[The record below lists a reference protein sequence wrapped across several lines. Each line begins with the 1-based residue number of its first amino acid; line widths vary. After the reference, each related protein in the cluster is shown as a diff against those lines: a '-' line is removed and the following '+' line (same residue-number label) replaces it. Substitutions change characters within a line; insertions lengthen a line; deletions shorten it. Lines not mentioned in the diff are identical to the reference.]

1 MIKNESIENLLATVD
16 IVDVVEKYVP
26 LKRSGANFVG
36 VCPFHDDSHP
46 SMSVSSKLGIFHCFS
61 CKAGGNAIKFIQD
74 YEKISFPEAVE
85 KLAGMYNFALQYTGA
100 KVQERSEE
108 KKVLGILNAYY
119 QSCLYQNSAAV
130 KYLHGRGLSEQSI
143 RKFGLGYAGASAQT
157 IRVLQNEEIPPQD
170 ALNAGAVKQNERGLY
185 ASFIE
190 RITFPIYNHASK
202 LVGFGGRTISDNPAK
217 YVNSPQC
224 ALFDKS
230 KIFYAF
236 DLAKKSAIAKKT
248 LIITEGYMD
257 VIMLHQAGI
266 DNAVAVLGTALTPAH
281 LPLIK
286 RAELNVVLSF
296 DGDAAGINAAIKS
309 ARLLCLNKID
319 SSVAIIG
326 GGADPADMI
335 VAGKVR
341 ELEQIYASGM
351 ESGEF
356 LIRQIAKKYD
366 LARPVQKEAALN
378 EIKEF
383 TAALGP
389 VLAESYQSLVAQIL
403 NVSPGSFNLAAGGKN
418 FGAGFEGRNF
428 NEGGSFGSRDFG
440 SYEGRGADGRGG
452 ASGSLNGGNFV
463 REQNT
468 ARYESSAPPAASARL
483 GRTLLRRKEIAE
495 LQIIKSMLLDSE
507 MAQLGL
513 GCLERRDFRMHGDI
527 FEAFLAFA
535 RSGGNFKNF
544 IAGEGLN
551 NDVSKNASEN
561 SIADTRGGA
570 RDNTDGG
577 VDQNSV
583 QSENVNLADGVNSN
597 VQNFGEQSG
606 RNSTGAVNLKGSA
619 QQGAN
624 GSEKQEGANNGER
637 WSSSSGANQGEKKAA
652 AQNVQSDQNVQ
663 NVQNAESEALEN
675 LRALAMDDEILPIG
689 GAALF
694 NDACK
699 ILRRNALQE
708 LMQKLKNS
716 DAPDKIERIL
726 EYQKKINQL
735 K

>member
-100 KVQERSEE
+100 KVQELSEE
-108 KKVLGILNAYY
+108 KKVLEILNAYY
-119 QSCLYQNSAAV
+119 QSCLYQNPTAV
-130 KYLHGRGLSEQSI
+130 KYLHDRGLSDQSI

-202 LVGFGGRTISDNPAK
+202 LVGFGGRTISGNPAK

-286 RAELNVVLSF
+286 RVELNVVLSF

-335 VAGKVR
+335 AAGKVR

-356 LIRQIAKKYD
+356 LIRRIAKKYD

-403 NVSPGSFNLAAGGKN
+403 NVSPGSFNLSSGGKN
-418 FGAGFEGRNF
+418 FGADFEGRNF

-440 SYEGRGADGRGG
+440 AYEGRGADGTGG
-452 ASGSLNGGNFV
+452 ASGSLNGGNFI
-463 REQNT
+463 RAQNT
-468 ARYESSAPPAASARL
+468 ARYESSAPPAASARG

-495 LQIIKSMLLDSE
+495 LQIIKSMLLDGE
-507 MAQLGL
+507 MAELGL

-544 IAGEGLN
+544 IAGEGGN
-551 NDVSKNASEN
+551 VNGSAFEN
-561 SIADTRGGA
+561 FTAGGA
-570 RDNTDGG
+570 GEIIQG
-577 VDQNSV
+577 ES
-583 QSENVNLADGVNSN
+583 VNLKSGESSSE
-597 VQNFGEQSG
+597 QNFIGQASA
-606 RNSTGAVNLKGSA
+606 GAVNLKGSSA
-619 QQGAN
+619 QQGASS
-624 GSEKQEGANNGER
+624 GEKQEGANNGEKR
-637 WSSSSGANQGEKKAA
+637 SSNNGAKQGEKKAA
-652 AQNVQSDQNVQ
+652 AQNVQSAQSVQ
-663 NVQNAESEALEN
+663 NTQNAESKACEN
-675 LRALAMDDEILPIG
+675 LRALALDDEILPIG

-699 ILRRNALQE
+699 ILRRNALQD

-716 DAPDKIERIL
+716 DALDKIERIL

>member
-119 QSCLYQNSAAV
+119 QSCLYQNPAAV
-130 KYLHGRGLSEQSI
+130 KYLHERGLSDATI

-202 LVGFGGRTISDNPAK
+202 LVGFGGRTISGNPAK

-296 DGDAAGINAAIKS
+296 DGDAAGINAAMKS

-335 VAGKVR
+335 AAGKVR

-356 LIRQIAKKYD
+356 LIRRIAKKYD

-403 NVSPGSFNLAAGGKN
+403 NVSPGSFNLVSGGKN

-428 NEGGSFGSRDFG
+428 NESGNFSSRDL
-440 SYEGRGADGRGG
+440 GAN
-452 ASGSLNGGNFV
+452 GSLNGGNFN
-463 REQNT
+463 RSQNT
-468 ARYESSAPPAASARL
+468 ARYESSAPPVASARL

-495 LQIIKSMLLDSE
+495 LQIIKSMLLDGE
-507 MAQLGL
+507 MAELGL

-544 IAGEGLN
+544 ISGEGGNANGSAFENFTARGAGENFNQGE
-551 NDVSKNASEN
+551 S
-561 SIADTRGGA
+561 
-570 RDNTDGG
+570 
-577 VDQNSV
+577 
-583 QSENVNLADGVNSN
+583 VNLKSDESSSE
-597 VQNFGEQSG
+597 QNFIGQAS
-606 RNSTGAVNLKGSA
+606 ADALNLKGSV
-619 QQGAN
+619 QQGASS
-624 GSEKQEGANNGER
+624 GEKRSGNQDVNNG
-637 WSSSSGANQGEKKAA
+637 AKQGEKKAA
-652 AQNVQSDQNVQ
+652 AQNVQNAQSVQ
-663 NVQNAESEALEN
+663 NTQNAESEALEN
-675 LRALAMDDEILPIG
+675 LRALALDDEILPIG

-699 ILRRNALQE
+699 ILRRNALQD
-708 LMQKLKNS
+708 LMQKLKSS

>member
-119 QSCLYQNSAAV
+119 QSCLYQNPAAV
-130 KYLHGRGLSEQSI
+130 KYLHERGLSDATI

-356 LIRQIAKKYD
+356 LIRRIAKKYD

-383 TAALGP
+383 TATLGP

-403 NVSPGSFNLAAGGKN
+403 NVSPASFNLADGGKN

-428 NEGGSFGSRDFG
+428 NESGSFGSRDLGAYDFG
-440 SYEGRGADGRGG
+440 SYEGHGADGRGG
-452 ASGSLNGGNFV
+452 ASGSLNVGNFV
-463 REQNT
+463 RAQNS
-468 ARYESSAPPAASARL
+468 ARYESSAPPAVSARG

-495 LQIIKSMLLDSE
+495 LQIIKSMLLDGE
-507 MAQLGL
+507 MAELGL

-544 IAGEGLN
+544 IAGEGG
-551 NDVSKNASEN
+551 NADSNAGEN
-561 SIADTRGGA
+561 FTAGGA
-570 RDNTDGG
+570 G
-577 VDQNSV
+577 
-583 QSENVNLADGVNSN
+583 ENFNRSKSVNLKSGESSSE
-597 VQNFGEQSG
+597 QNFNGQGSA
-606 RNSTGAVNLKGSA
+606 SAVNLKGSV

-624 GSEKQEGANNGER
+624 GGEKQDVNNI
-637 WSSSSGANQGEKKAA
+637 AKQGKKKAA
-652 AQNVQSDQNVQ
+652 AQNIQNAQSVQNTQNV
-663 NVQNAESEALEN
+663 ETEALEN
-675 LRALAMDDEILPIG
+675 LRALALDDEILPIG

-699 ILRRNALQE
+699 ILRRNALQD

>member
-119 QSCLYQNSAAV
+119 QSCLYQNPAAV
-130 KYLHGRGLSEQSI
+130 KYLHDRGLSDQSI

-224 ALFDKS
+224 AVFDKS

-356 LIRQIAKKYD
+356 LIRRIAKKYD

-383 TAALGP
+383 TVALGP

-403 NVSPGSFNLAAGGKN
+403 NVSP
-418 FGAGFEGRNF
+418 
-428 NEGGSFGSRDFG
+428 
-440 SYEGRGADGRGG
+440 
-452 ASGSLNGGNFV
+452 
-463 REQNT
+463 
-468 ARYESSAPPAASARL
+468 
-483 GRTLLRRKEIAE
+483 
-495 LQIIKSMLLDSE
+495 
-507 MAQLGL
+507 
-513 GCLERRDFRMHGDI
+513 
-527 FEAFLAFA
+527 
-535 RSGGNFKNF
+535 
-544 IAGEGLN
+544 
-551 NDVSKNASEN
+551 
-561 SIADTRGGA
+561 
-570 RDNTDGG
+570 
-577 VDQNSV
+577 
-583 QSENVNLADGVNSN
+583 
-597 VQNFGEQSG
+597 
-606 RNSTGAVNLKGSA
+606 
-619 QQGAN
+619 
-624 GSEKQEGANNGER
+624 
-637 WSSSSGANQGEKKAA
+637 
-652 AQNVQSDQNVQ
+652 
-663 NVQNAESEALEN
+663 
-675 LRALAMDDEILPIG
+675 
-689 GAALF
+689 
-694 NDACK
+694 
-699 ILRRNALQE
+699 
-708 LMQKLKNS
+708 
-716 DAPDKIERIL
+716 
-726 EYQKKINQL
+726 
-735 K
+735 

>member
-16 IVDVVEKYVP
+16 IVDVVEKYIP

-108 KKVLGILNAYY
+108 KKVLEILNAYY
-119 QSCLYQNSAAV
+119 QSCLYQNPAAV
-130 KYLHGRGLSEQSI
+130 KYLHDRGLSDQSI

-202 LVGFGGRTISDNPAK
+202 LVGFGGRTISGNPAK

-296 DGDAAGINAAIKS
+296 DGDAAGINAAMKS

-356 LIRQIAKKYD
+356 LIRRIAKKYD

-403 NVSPGSFNLAAGGKN
+403 NISPGSFNLSSGGKN

-452 ASGSLNGGNFV
+452 ASGSLNGGNFI
-463 REQNT
+463 RTQNT
-468 ARYESSAPPAASARL
+468 ARYESSAPPTASARG

-495 LQIIKSMLLDSE
+495 LQIIKSMLLDGE

-513 GCLERRDFRMHGDI
+513 GCLQRRDFRMHGDI

-544 IAGEGLN
+544 IAGG
-551 NDVSKNASEN
+551 NADSNTSENFTAGGAGENFIRSESVNLKSSEN
-561 SIADTRGGA
+561 S
-570 RDNTDGG
+570 N
-577 VDQNSV
+577 
-583 QSENVNLADGVNSN
+583 E
-597 VQNFGEQSG
+597 QNFDGQASA
-606 RNSTGAVNLKGSA
+606 GAVNLKSSA

-624 GSEKQEGANNGER
+624 GGEKQDVNNGTKQEGKRE
-637 WSSSSGANQGEKKAA
+637 
-652 AQNVQSDQNVQ
+652 
-663 NVQNAESEALEN
+663 
-675 LRALAMDDEILPIG
+675 
-689 GAALF
+689 
-694 NDACK
+694 
-699 ILRRNALQE
+699 
-708 LMQKLKNS
+708 
-716 DAPDKIERIL
+716 
-726 EYQKKINQL
+726 
-735 K
+735 

>member
-119 QSCLYQNSAAV
+119 QSCLYQNPAAV
-130 KYLHGRGLSEQSI
+130 KYLHDRGLSDATI

-296 DGDAAGINAAIKS
+296 DGDAAGINAAMKS

-356 LIRQIAKKYD
+356 LIRRIAKKYD

-403 NVSPGSFNLAAGGKN
+403 NVSPGSFNLADGGKN

-428 NEGGSFGSRDFG
+428 NESGSFGSRDFG
-440 SYEGRGADGRGG
+440 SYGGRGADGRG
-452 ASGSLNGGNFV
+452 LNGGNFNLS
-463 REQNT
+463 QNT
-468 ARYESSAPPAASARL
+468 ARYESSASPTTSARL
-483 GRTLLRRKEIAE
+483 GRSLPRRKEIAE
-495 LQIIKSMLLDSE
+495 LQIIKSMLLDGE
-507 MAQLGL
+507 MAELGL

-544 IAGEGLN
+544 IMGEGGN
-551 NDVSKNASEN
+551 VDSASEN
-561 SIADTRGGA
+561 FTAGGA
-570 RDNTDGG
+570 G
-577 VDQNSV
+577 
-583 QSENVNLADGVNSN
+583 ENFNRSKSVNLKSGESSSE
-597 VQNFGEQSG
+597 QNFSG
-606 RNSTGAVNLKGSA
+606 QGSADAVNLKGSA
-619 QQGAN
+619 QQCAN
-624 GSEKQEGANNGER
+624 DGKKQEGANNGEKR
-637 WSSSSGANQGEKKAA
+637 SSSIGTNQGKKKAA
-652 AQNVQSDQNVQ
+652 AQNVLSAQSVQ
-663 NVQNAESEALEN
+663 NDQNAESEAREN
-675 LRALAMDDEILPIG
+675 LRALALDDEILPIG

-699 ILRRNALQE
+699 ILRRNALQD

>member
-119 QSCLYQNSAAV
+119 QSCLYQNPAAV
-130 KYLHGRGLSEQSI
+130 KYLHDRGLSDQSI

-356 LIRQIAKKYD
+356 LIRRIAKKYD

-403 NVSPGSFNLAAGGKN
+403 NVSPGSFNLADGGKN

-428 NEGGSFGSRDFG
+428 NEGGSFDSRDFG
-440 SYEGRGADGRGG
+440 SYGGRGADGRG
-452 ASGSLNGGNFV
+452 LNGGNFNLS
-463 REQNT
+463 QST
-468 ARYESSAPPAASARL
+468 ARYESSASPTASARL
-483 GRTLLRRKEIAE
+483 GRSLPRRKEIAE
-495 LQIIKSMLLDSE
+495 LQIIKSMLLDGE
-507 MAQLGL
+507 MAELGL

-544 IAGEGLN
+544 IAGGDGN
-551 NDVSKNASEN
+551 VDSASEN
-561 SIADTRGGA
+561 FTAGGA
-570 RDNTDGG
+570 G
-577 VDQNSV
+577 
-583 QSENVNLADGVNSN
+583 ENFNR
-597 VQNFGEQSG
+597 GES
-606 RNSTGAVNLKGSA
+606 VNLKSSVNSSEQNFDGQASAGAINLKSSSA
-619 QQGAN
+619 QHGAN
-624 GSEKQEGANNGER
+624 GGEKQEVNNVAKQGER
-637 WSSSSGANQGEKKAA
+637 EAA
-652 AQNVQSDQNVQ
+652 AQNVQSAQSIQNI
-663 NVQNAESEALEN
+663 QNAENEASEN
-675 LRALAMDDEILPIG
+675 LRALALDDEILPIG

-699 ILRRNALQE
+699 ILRRNALQD

>member
-119 QSCLYQNSAAV
+119 QSCLYQNPAAV
-130 KYLHGRGLSEQSI
+130 KYLHDRGLSDQSI

-296 DGDAAGINAAIKS
+296 DGDAAGINAAMKS

-356 LIRQIAKKYD
+356 LIRRIAKKYD

-383 TAALGP
+383 TTALGP

-403 NVSPGSFNLAAGGKN
+403 NVSPGSFNLSSGSKN

-440 SYEGRGADGRGG
+440 SYEGHGADGRGG

-463 REQNT
+463 RAQNT
-468 ARYESSAPPAASARL
+468 ARYESSAPPAASSRL

-495 LQIIKSMLLDSE
+495 LQIIKSMLLDGE

-527 FEAFLAFA
+527 FEAFLAFS

-544 IAGEGLN
+544 IEGEGGN
-551 NDVSKNASEN
+551 ADSNASEN
-561 SIADTRGGA
+561 FTAGGA
-570 RDNTDGG
+570 GEIIQG
-577 VDQNSV
+577 ES
-583 QSENVNLADGVNSN
+583 VNLKIGESSSE
-597 VQNFGEQSG
+597 QNFIGQASA
-606 RNSTGAVNLKGSA
+606 GAVNLKGSSA

-624 GSEKQEGANNGER
+624 GGEKQEGANNGEKR
-637 WSSSSGANQGEKKAA
+637 SSNNGANQGEKKAA
-652 AQNVQSDQNVQ
+652 AQNVQNAQNTQSVE
-663 NVQNAESEALEN
+663 NEALEN
-675 LRALAMDDEILPIG
+675 LRTLALDDEILPIG

-699 ILRRNALQE
+699 ILRRNALQD

>member
-119 QSCLYQNSAAV
+119 QSCLYQNPAAV
-130 KYLHGRGLSEQSI
+130 KYLHERGLSDQSI

-335 VAGKVR
+335 AAGKVR

-366 LARPVQKEAALN
+366 LARPVQKETALN

-383 TAALGP
+383 TVALGP

-403 NVSPGSFNLAAGGKN
+403 NVSPGSFNLASGGKN

-428 NEGGSFGSRDFG
+428 NESGNFGSRDFG
-440 SYEGRGADGRGG
+440 SYRGCGADGRGS
-452 ASGSLNGGNFV
+452 ASGGLNGRNFN
-463 REQNT
+463 RSQNT
-468 ARYESSAPPAASARL
+468 ARYESSAPPIASARG
-483 GRTLLRRKEIAE
+483 GRALLRRKEIAE
-495 LQIIKSMLLDSE
+495 LQIIKSMLLDGE

-527 FEAFLAFA
+527 FEAFLAFS

-544 IAGEGLN
+544 IAGGAGEIIQGESVNLK
-551 NDVSKNASEN
+551 SSEN
-561 SIADTRGGA
+561 SSG
-570 RDNTDGG
+570 
-577 VDQNSV
+577 
-583 QSENVNLADGVNSN
+583 
-597 VQNFGEQSG
+597 QNFIGQASA
-606 RNSTGAVNLKGSA
+606 GAVNLKGSSA

-624 GSEKQEGANNGER
+624 GGEKQDVNNVAKQGER
-637 WSSSSGANQGEKKAA
+637 EAA
-652 AQNVQSDQNVQ
+652 AQNIQSAQSFQND
-663 NVQNAESEALEN
+663 QNAETEAREN
-675 LRALAMDDEILPIG
+675 LRALALDDEILPIG

-699 ILRRNALQE
+699 ILRRNALQD

>member
-16 IVDVVEKYVP
+16 IVDVVEKYIP

-119 QSCLYQNSAAV
+119 QSCLYQNPAAV
-130 KYLHGRGLSEQSI
+130 KYLHERGLSDQSI

-170 ALNAGAVKQNERGLY
+170 ALNAGVVKQNERGLY

-356 LIRQIAKKYD
+356 LIRRIAKKYD

-403 NVSPGSFNLAAGGKN
+403 NVSPASFNLADGGKN

-440 SYEGRGADGRGG
+440 SYEGHSADGRGG
-452 ASGSLNGGNFV
+452 ASGGLNGGNFD
-463 REQNT
+463 RAQNT
-468 ARYESSAPPAASARL
+468 ARYESSASPAASARG

-495 LQIIKSMLLDSE
+495 LQIIKSMLLDGE

-544 IAGEGLN
+544 IAGGN
-551 NDVSKNASEN
+551 ADSNASEN
-561 SIADTRGGA
+561 FTTGGA
-570 RDNTDGG
+570 
-577 VDQNSV
+577 
-583 QSENVNLADGVNSN
+583 SENFIRSESVNLKIGENSSE
-597 VQNFGEQSG
+597 QNFDGQASA
-606 RNSTGAVNLKGSA
+606 GAVNLKGSSA
-619 QQGAN
+619 QRGAN
-624 GSEKQEGANNGER
+624 GGEKQEVNNG
-637 WSSSSGANQGEKKAA
+637 AKQGEREAA
-652 AQNVQSDQNVQ
+652 AQNIQSAQSIQNA
-663 NVQNAESEALEN
+663 QNAETEAREN
-675 LRALAMDDEILPIG
+675 LRALALDDEILPIG

-699 ILRRNALQE
+699 ILRRNALQD

>member
-16 IVDVVEKYVP
+16 IVDVVEKYIP

-119 QSCLYQNSAAV
+119 QSCLYQNPAAV
-130 KYLHGRGLSEQSI
+130 KYLHDRGLSEQSI

-296 DGDAAGINAAIKS
+296 DGDAAGINAAMKS

-356 LIRQIAKKYD
+356 LIRRIAKKYD

-403 NVSPGSFNLAAGGKN
+403 NVSPGSFNLADGGKN
-418 FGAGFEGRNF
+418 LGAGFEGRNF

-440 SYEGRGADGRGG
+440 SYGGHGADGRG
-452 ASGSLNGGNFV
+452 LNGGNFV
-463 REQNT
+463 RAQNT
-468 ARYESSAPPAASARL
+468 AHYESSAPPATSARL

-495 LQIIKSMLLDSE
+495 LQIIKSMLLDGE

-535 RSGGNFKNF
+535 RSSGNFKNF
-544 IAGEGLN
+544 IARSN
-551 NDVSKNASEN
+551 ADSNASEN
-561 SIADTRGGA
+561 FTAGGA
-570 RDNTDGG
+570 G
-577 VDQNSV
+577 
-583 QSENVNLADGVNSN
+583 ENFNRGKGVNLKGGESSSG
-597 VQNFGEQSG
+597 QNFIGQG
-606 RNSTGAVNLKGSA
+606 STGAVNLKGSA

-624 GSEKQEGANNGER
+624 GGEKQEGANNGEKR
-637 WSSSSGANQGEKKAA
+637 SSNNGAKQSEKKAV
-652 AQNVQSDQNVQ
+652 AQNVQSTQNAQ
-663 NVQNAESEALEN
+663 NVQNAETEAREN
-675 LRALAMDDEILPIG
+675 LRALALDDEILPIG

-699 ILRRNALQE
+699 ILRRNALQD

>member
-119 QSCLYQNSAAV
+119 QSCLYQNPAAV
-130 KYLHGRGLSEQSI
+130 KYLHDRGLSDATI

-190 RITFPIYNHASK
+190 RITFPIYNYASK

-356 LIRQIAKKYD
+356 LIRRIAKKYD

-428 NEGGSFGSRDFG
+428 NESENFGSRDFG
-440 SYEGRGADGRGG
+440 SYGGHGADGRGG
-452 ASGSLNGGNFV
+452 ASASLNDGNFV
-463 REQNT
+463 RAQNT
-468 ARYESSAPPAASARL
+468 ARYESSAPPTASARL
-483 GRTLLRRKEIAE
+483 GRSLLRRKEIAE
-495 LQIIKSMLLDSE
+495 LQIIKSMLLDGE
-507 MAQLGL
+507 MAELGL

-544 IAGEGLN
+544 IAGGAGENFIQGESVNL
-551 NDVSKNASEN
+551 KIGEN
-561 SIADTRGGA
+561 S
-570 RDNTDGG
+570 
-577 VDQNSV
+577 
-583 QSENVNLADGVNSN
+583 SE
-597 VQNFGEQSG
+597 QNFNRQGSAG
-606 RNSTGAVNLKGSA
+606 VINLKGSA
-619 QQGAN
+619 QHGAN
-624 GSEKQEGANNGER
+624 GGEKQEVNNVAKQGER
-637 WSSSSGANQGEKKAA
+637 EAA
-652 AQNVQSDQNVQ
+652 AQNVQSAQNSQ
-663 NVQNAESEALEN
+663 NTQSVENEALEN
-675 LRALAMDDEILPIG
+675 LRALALDDEILPIG

-699 ILRRNALQE
+699 ILRRNALQD

>member
-26 LKRSGANFVG
+26 LKRSGVNFVG

-119 QSCLYQNSAAV
+119 QSCLYQNPAAV
-130 KYLHGRGLSEQSI
+130 KYLHDRGLSDQSI

-202 LVGFGGRTISDNPAK
+202 LVGFGGRTISGNPAK

-356 LIRQIAKKYD
+356 LIRRIAKKYD

-389 VLAESYQSLVAQIL
+389 VLSESYQSLVAQIL
-403 NVSPGSFNLAAGGKN
+403 NVSPGSFNLADGGKN
-418 FGAGFEGRNF
+418 FDAGFEGRNF
-428 NEGGSFGSRDFG
+428 NDGGNFGSRDFG
-440 SYEGRGADGRGG
+440 SYRGYGADGRGG
-452 ASGSLNGGNFV
+452 ASGGLNGGNFN
-463 REQNT
+463 RSQNT
-468 ARYESSAPPAASARL
+468 AHYESSAPPAVSTKL

-495 LQIIKSMLLDSE
+495 LQIIKSMLLDGE
-507 MAQLGL
+507 MAELGL

-544 IAGEGLN
+544 IAGGN
-551 NDVSKNASEN
+551 ADSNASEN
-561 SIADTRGGA
+561 FTAGGA
-570 RDNTDGG
+570 
-577 VDQNSV
+577 
-583 QSENVNLADGVNSN
+583 SENFIRSESVNLKSSENSSE
-597 VQNFGEQSG
+597 QNFIGQASA
-606 RNSTGAVNLKGSA
+606 GAVNLKGSRYVITGDVTEFGRKTTGDH
-619 QQGAN
+619 QLFGIL
-624 GSEKQEGANNGER
+624 GKGKKQTAYSKVNLNVVDTKTAEVVY
-637 WSSSSGANQGEKKAA
+637 SVSGAGEYTLSNREIIGFGGTAGYDSTLNGKVLSLAIVEA
-652 AQNVQSDQNVQ
+652 VNNLVNGI
-663 NVQNAESEALEN
+663 ES
-675 LRALAMDDEILPIG
+675 
-689 GAALF
+689 GAWQV
-694 NDACK
+694 K
-699 ILRRNALQE
+699 
-708 LMQKLKNS
+708 
-716 DAPDKIERIL
+716 
-726 EYQKKINQL
+726 
-735 K
+735 

>member
-119 QSCLYQNSAAV
+119 QSCLYQNPAAV
-130 KYLHGRGLSEQSI
+130 KYLHDRGLSDATI

-170 ALNAGAVKQNERGLY
+170 ALNAGAMKQNERGLY

-296 DGDAAGINAAIKS
+296 DGDAAGINAAMKS

-356 LIRQIAKKYD
+356 LIRRIAKKYD

-403 NVSPGSFNLAAGGKN
+403 NVSPGSFNLADGGKN

-428 NEGGSFGSRDFG
+428 NESGSFGSRDFG
-440 SYEGRGADGRGG
+440 SYGGRGADGRG
-452 ASGSLNGGNFV
+452 LNGGNFNLS
-463 REQNT
+463 QNT
-468 ARYESSAPPAASARL
+468 ARYESSASPTASARL
-483 GRTLLRRKEIAE
+483 GRSLPRRKEIAE
-495 LQIIKSMLLDSE
+495 LQIIKSMLLDGE
-507 MAQLGL
+507 MAELGL

-544 IAGEGLN
+544 IARG
-551 NDVSKNASEN
+551 NADSNVSEN
-561 SIADTRGGA
+561 FTAGGA
-570 RDNTDGG
+570 GENFIR
-577 VDQNSV
+577 
-583 QSENVNLADGVNSN
+583 SESANLKIGESSSE
-597 VQNFGEQSG
+597 QNFSG
-606 RNSTGAVNLKGSA
+606 QGSTGAVNLKGSSA
-619 QQGAN
+619 QQGVN
-624 GSEKQEGANNGER
+624 GGEKQEDTNNGER
-637 WSSSSGANQGEKKAA
+637 RSLSIGANQSEKKAA
-652 AQNVQSDQNVQ
+652 AQNVQSAQNSQ
-663 NVQNAESEALEN
+663 NTQSVENEALEN
-675 LRALAMDDEILPIG
+675 LRALALDDEILPIG

-699 ILRRNALQE
+699 ILRRNALQD

>member
-119 QSCLYQNSAAV
+119 QSCLYQNPAAV
-130 KYLHGRGLSEQSI
+130 KYLYERGLSDATI

-296 DGDAAGINAAIKS
+296 DGDAAGINAAMKS

-335 VAGKVR
+335 AAGKVR

-356 LIRQIAKKYD
+356 LIRRIAKKYD

-403 NVSPGSFNLAAGGKN
+403 NVSPASFNLSSGGKN

-428 NEGGSFGSRDFG
+428 NEGGSFGSYDFG
-440 SYEGRGADGRGG
+440 SYEGRGADGKGG
-452 ASGSLNGGNFV
+452 ASGSLNGGNFI
-463 REQNT
+463 RAQNM
-468 ARYESSAPPAASARL
+468 ALYESSAPPAASARL

-495 LQIIKSMLLDSE
+495 LQIIKSMLLDGE

-527 FEAFLAFA
+527 FEAFLAFS

-544 IAGEGLN
+544 IAGESGN
-551 NDVSKNASEN
+551 ADSNASEN
-561 SIADTRGGA
+561 FTAGGA
-570 RDNTDGG
+570 GEIIQG
-577 VDQNSV
+577 ES
-583 QSENVNLADGVNSN
+583 VNLKIGENSSE
-597 VQNFGEQSG
+597 QNFIEQGSA
-606 RNSTGAVNLKGSA
+606 GAVNLKGSSA

-624 GSEKQEGANNGER
+624 GGEKQEGANNGEKR
-637 WSSSSGANQGEKKAA
+637 SSNSGAKQGEREAA
-652 AQNVQSDQNVQ
+652 AQNAQSAQ
-663 NVQNAESEALEN
+663 SEAYEN
-675 LRALAMDDEILPIG
+675 LRALALDDEILPIG

-699 ILRRNALQE
+699 ILRRNALQD

>member
-61 CKAGGNAIKFIQD
+61 CKAGGNAIKFIQE

-108 KKVLGILNAYY
+108 KKVLEILNAYY
-119 QSCLYQNSAAV
+119 QSCLYQNPAAV
-130 KYLHGRGLSEQSI
+130 KYLHDRSLSDQSI

-356 LIRQIAKKYD
+356 LIRRIAKKYD

-403 NVSPGSFNLAAGGKN
+403 NVSPGSFNLADGGKN
-418 FGAGFEGRNF
+418 FGVGFEGRNF
-428 NEGGSFGSRDFG
+428 NESGSFS
-440 SYEGRGADGRGG
+440 
-452 ASGSLNGGNFV
+452 GGNFD
-463 REQNT
+463 RAQNT

-495 LQIIKSMLLDSE
+495 LQIIKSMLLDGE

-544 IAGEGLN
+544 IAGEDGN
-551 NDVSKNASEN
+551 VDSASEN
-561 SIADTRGGA
+561 FIAGGA
-570 RDNTDGG
+570 GENFIRRESANLKSGE
-577 VDQNSV
+577 NS
-583 QSENVNLADGVNSN
+583 SE
-597 VQNFGEQSG
+597 QNFDGQASA
-606 RNSTGAVNLKGSA
+606 GAVNLKGSSA

-624 GSEKQEGANNGER
+624 GGEKQEVNNVAKQGER
-637 WSSSSGANQGEKKAA
+637 EAA
-652 AQNVQSDQNVQ
+652 AQNIQSAQSFQNA
-663 NVQNAESEALEN
+663 QNAETEAREN
-675 LRALAMDDEILPIG
+675 LRALALDDEILPIG

-699 ILRRNALQE
+699 ILRRNALQD

>member
-119 QSCLYQNSAAV
+119 QSCLYQNPAAV
-130 KYLHGRGLSEQSI
+130 KYLHERGLSDQSI

-202 LVGFGGRTISDNPAK
+202 LVGFGGRTISGNPAK

-230 KIFYAF
+230 RIFYAF

-296 DGDAAGINAAIKS
+296 DGDAAGINAAMKS

-356 LIRQIAKKYD
+356 LIRRIAKKYD

-403 NVSPGSFNLAAGGKN
+403 NVSPSSFNLADGGKN

-428 NEGGSFGSRDFG
+428 NESGSFSSRDFG
-440 SYEGRGADGRGG
+440 SYRGRGADVGGG
-452 ASGSLNGGNFV
+452 ASESLNGGNFNLS
-463 REQNT
+463 QNT
-468 ARYESSAPPAASARL
+468 ARYENSAPPTASARG

-495 LQIIKSMLLDSE
+495 LQIIKSMLLDGD
-507 MAQLGL
+507 MAELGL

-544 IAGEGLN
+544 IAGEGGN
-551 NDVSKNASEN
+551 
-561 SIADTRGGA
+561 
-570 RDNTDGG
+570 
-577 VDQNSV
+577 
-583 QSENVNLADGVNSN
+583 
-597 VQNFGEQSG
+597 
-606 RNSTGAVNLKGSA
+606 
-619 QQGAN
+619 AN
-624 GSEKQEGANNGER
+624 GSAFENFTVGGAGENFIRSDSTNLKSGEKQEVNNVAKQGER
-637 WSSSSGANQGEKKAA
+637 EAA
-652 AQNVQSDQNVQ
+652 AQNVQSAQSVQ
-663 NVQNAESEALEN
+663 NTQNAESEAGEN
-675 LRALAMDDEILPIG
+675 LRALALDDEILPIG

>member
-119 QSCLYQNSAAV
+119 QSCLYQNPAAV
-130 KYLHGRGLSEQSI
+130 KYLHDRGLSEQSI

-202 LVGFGGRTISDNPAK
+202 LVGFGGRTISGNPAK

-335 VAGKVR
+335 AAGKVR

-356 LIRQIAKKYD
+356 LIRRIAKKYD

-403 NVSPGSFNLAAGGKN
+403 NVSPASFNLSSGGKN

-428 NEGGSFGSRDFG
+428 NEGGSFDSRDLG
-440 SYEGRGADGRGG
+440 SYEGRGADGRG
-452 ASGSLNGGNFV
+452 LNGGNFNLS
-463 REQNT
+463 QNT
-468 ARYESSAPPAASARL
+468 ARYESSAPPAASARG
-483 GRTLLRRKEIAE
+483 GRALLRRKEIAE
-495 LQIIKSMLLDSE
+495 LQIIKSMLLDGE
-507 MAQLGL
+507 MAELGL

-544 IAGEGLN
+544 IMSEGGN
-551 NDVSKNASEN
+551 ADSNASEN
-561 SIADTRGGA
+561 FTAGGA
-570 RDNTDGG
+570 GEIIQG
-577 VDQNSV
+577 ES
-583 QSENVNLADGVNSN
+583 VNLKSGVNSSG
-597 VQNFGEQSG
+597 QNFNRQGSAG
-606 RNSTGAVNLKGSA
+606 DINLKGSSA

-624 GSEKQEGANNGER
+624 GGEKQDVNNV
-637 WSSSSGANQGEKKAA
+637 AKQGEMEAA
-652 AQNVQSDQNVQ
+652 AQNVQSAQNSQ
-663 NVQNAESEALEN
+663 NIQNAESETREN
-675 LRALAMDDEILPIG
+675 LRALALDDEILPIG
-689 GAALF
+689 GVALF

-699 ILRRNALQE
+699 ILRRNALQD
-708 LMQKLKNS
+708 LMQKLKSS

>member
-85 KLAGMYNFALQYTGA
+85 KLAGMYNFALQYTGV

-119 QSCLYQNSAAV
+119 QSCLYQNPAAV
-130 KYLHGRGLSEQSI
+130 KYLHGRGLSDQSI

-296 DGDAAGINAAIKS
+296 DGDAAGINAAMKS

-356 LIRQIAKKYD
+356 LIRRIAKKYD

-403 NVSPGSFNLAAGGKN
+403 NVSPASFNLSSSDKN

-440 SYEGRGADGRGG
+440 SYEGRGTDGRGG
-452 ASGSLNGGNFV
+452 ASGGLNGGNFI
-463 REQNT
+463 RTQNT
-468 ARYESSAPPAASARL
+468 ARYESSASPAASARL
-483 GRTLLRRKEIAE
+483 RRSLLRRKEIAE
-495 LQIIKSMLLDSE
+495 LQIIKSMLLDGE
-507 MAQLGL
+507 MAELGL

-544 IAGEGLN
+544 IAGEGGN
-551 NDVSKNASEN
+551 ANGSAFKNFTA
-561 SIADTRGGA
+561 GGA
-570 RDNTDGG
+570 GENFIRSESANLKGG
-577 VDQNSV
+577 ES
-583 QSENVNLADGVNSN
+583 SSG
-597 VQNFGEQSG
+597 QNFIEQGSA
-606 RNSTGAVNLKGSA
+606 GAVNLKGSA
-619 QQGAN
+619 QQGASS
-624 GSEKQEGANNGER
+624 GEKQGKKEEDLNNGER
-637 WSSSSGANQGEKKAA
+637 RSSSSGANQGEKKAA
-652 AQNVQSDQNVQ
+652 AQNVQSAQSIQNF
-663 NVQNAESEALEN
+663 QNAESEALEN
-675 LRALAMDDEILPIG
+675 LRALALDDEILPIG

-699 ILRRNALQE
+699 ILRRNALQD

>member
-119 QSCLYQNSAAV
+119 QSCLYQNPTAV
-130 KYLHGRGLSEQSI
+130 KYLHERGLSDQSI

-356 LIRQIAKKYD
+356 LIRRIAKKYD

-403 NVSPGSFNLAAGGKN
+403 NVSPGSFNLADGGKN

-428 NEGGSFGSRDFG
+428 NDDGNFGSRDFG
-440 SYEGRGADGRGG
+440 SYGGHGADGGG
-452 ASGSLNGGNFV
+452 LNGGNFIRV
-463 REQNT
+463 QNT

-483 GRTLLRRKEIAE
+483 GRSLMRRKEIAE
-495 LQIIKSMLLDSE
+495 LQIIKSMLLDGE

-544 IAGEGLN
+544 IGGEGGNANGSAFENFTADGAGENFIRSESVNLKGG
-551 NDVSKNASEN
+551 EN
-561 SIADTRGGA
+561 S
-570 RDNTDGG
+570 
-577 VDQNSV
+577 
-583 QSENVNLADGVNSN
+583 SE
-597 VQNFGEQSG
+597 QNFIGQGSP
-606 RNSTGAVNLKGSA
+606 GAVNLKGSA
-619 QQGAN
+619 QHGAN
-624 GSEKQEGANNGER
+624 GGEKQEVNNVAKQGER
-637 WSSSSGANQGEKKAA
+637 EAA
-652 AQNVQSDQNVQ
+652 AQNILSAQSVQ
-663 NVQNAESEALEN
+663 NTQNAETEAREN
-675 LRALAMDDEILPIG
+675 LRALALDDEILPIG

-699 ILRRNALQE
+699 TLRRNALQN

>member
-119 QSCLYQNSAAV
+119 QSCLYQNPTAV
-130 KYLHGRGLSEQSI
+130 KYLHDRGLSEQSI

-356 LIRQIAKKYD
+356 LIRRIAKKYD

-403 NVSPGSFNLAAGGKN
+403 NVSPGSFNLASGGKN

-428 NEGGSFGSRDFG
+428 NEGGSFGSRDFGSRDFG

-452 ASGSLNGGNFV
+452 ASGSLNGGNFD
-463 REQNT
+463 RAQNT
-468 ARYESSAPPAASARL
+468 VRYENSASPAASARL

-495 LQIIKSMLLDSE
+495 LQIIKSMLLDGE
-507 MAQLGL
+507 MAELGL

-535 RSGGNFKNF
+535 RSGENFKNF
-544 IAGEGLN
+544 IAGGN
-551 NDVSKNASEN
+551 ADSNASEN
-561 SIADTRGGA
+561 FIAGGA
-570 RDNTDGG
+570 GENFIR
-577 VDQNSV
+577 
-583 QSENVNLADGVNSN
+583 SESVNLKSGENSSG
-597 VQNFGEQSG
+597 QNFIGQASA
-606 RNSTGAVNLKGSA
+606 GAVNLKGSSA
-619 QQGAN
+619 QQ
-624 GSEKQEGANNGER
+624 GANNGER
-637 WSSSSGANQGEKKAA
+637 WSSSIGANQGEKKAA
-652 AQNVQSDQNVQ
+652 AQNVQSAQSIQNF
-663 NVQNAESEALEN
+663 QNAESEALEN
-675 LRALAMDDEILPIG
+675 LRALALDDEILPIG

-699 ILRRNALQE
+699 ILRRNALQD

>member
-108 KKVLGILNAYY
+108 KKVLEILNAYY
-119 QSCLYQNSAAV
+119 QSCLYQNPAAV
-130 KYLHGRGLSEQSI
+130 KYLHDRGLSDQSI

-356 LIRQIAKKYD
+356 LIRRIAKKYD

-403 NVSPGSFNLAAGGKN
+403 NVSPGSFNLADGGKN

-428 NEGGSFGSRDFG
+428 NEGGSFDSRDFD
-440 SYEGRGADGRGG
+440 SYGGRGADGRGG
-452 ASGSLNGGNFV
+452 ASGGLNGGNFNLS
-463 REQNT
+463 QNT

-495 LQIIKSMLLDSE
+495 LQIIKSMLLDGE

-544 IAGEGLN
+544 IAGEDGN
-551 NDVSKNASEN
+551 VDSASEN
-561 SIADTRGGA
+561 FTAGGA
-570 RDNTDGG
+570 GEIIRGE
-577 VDQNSV
+577 S
-583 QSENVNLADGVNSN
+583 VNLKSGESSSE
-597 VQNFGEQSG
+597 QNFNGQS
-606 RNSTGAVNLKGSA
+606 SAGAVNLKGSSA

-624 GSEKQEGANNGER
+624 GGEKQEVNNVAKQGER
-637 WSSSSGANQGEKKAA
+637 EAA
-652 AQNVQSDQNVQ
+652 AQNVQSAQSVQ
-663 NVQNAESEALEN
+663 NTQNAETEAREN
-675 LRALAMDDEILPIG
+675 LRALALDDEILPIG
-689 GAALF
+689 GVALF

-699 ILRRNALQE
+699 ILRRNALQD

>member
-119 QSCLYQNSAAV
+119 QSCLYQNPTAV
-130 KYLHGRGLSEQSI
+130 KYLHDRGLSEQSI

-296 DGDAAGINAAIKS
+296 DGDAAGVNAAMKS

-356 LIRQIAKKYD
+356 LIRRIAKKYD

-403 NVSPGSFNLAAGGKN
+403 NVSPGSFNLADGSKN

-452 ASGSLNGGNFV
+452 ASGSLNGGNFI
-463 REQNT
+463 RTQNT
-468 ARYESSAPPAASARL
+468 ARYESSAPPTASARG

-495 LQIIKSMLLDSE
+495 LQIIKSMLLDGE

-513 GCLERRDFRMHGDI
+513 GCLQRRDFRMHGDI

-535 RSGGNFKNF
+535 CSGGNFKNF
-544 IAGEGLN
+544 IAGG
-551 NDVSKNASEN
+551 NADSNTSENFTAGGAGENFIRSESVNLKSSEN
-561 SIADTRGGA
+561 SSG
-570 RDNTDGG
+570 
-577 VDQNSV
+577 
-583 QSENVNLADGVNSN
+583 
-597 VQNFGEQSG
+597 QNFNGQASA
-606 RNSTGAVNLKGSA
+606 GAVNLKGPSA

-624 GSEKQEGANNGER
+624 GGEKQDVNNVAKQGER
-637 WSSSSGANQGEKKAA
+637 EAA
-652 AQNVQSDQNVQ
+652 AKNIQSAQSVQ
-663 NVQNAESEALEN
+663 NIQNAESEAREN
-675 LRALAMDDEILPIG
+675 LRALALDDEILPIG

-699 ILRRNALQE
+699 ILRRNALQD

>member
-119 QSCLYQNSAAV
+119 QSCLYQNPAAV
-130 KYLHGRGLSEQSI
+130 KYLHDRGLSDATI

-236 DLAKKSAIAKKT
+236 DLAKKSAITKKT

-335 VAGKVR
+335 AAGKVR
-341 ELEQIYASGM
+341 ELEQIYANGM

-356 LIRQIAKKYD
+356 LIRRIAKKYD

-403 NVSPGSFNLAAGGKN
+403 NVSPGSFNLADGGKN

-428 NEGGSFGSRDFG
+428 NEGGNFG
-440 SYEGRGADGRGG
+440 SYGGRGADGRSG
-452 ASGSLNGGNFV
+452 ASGSLNGGNFN
-463 REQNT
+463 RAQNT
-468 ARYESSAPPAASARL
+468 ARYESSASPAASARG
-483 GRTLLRRKEIAE
+483 GRSLPRRKEIAE
-495 LQIIKSMLLDSE
+495 LQIIKSMLLDGE
-507 MAQLGL
+507 MAELGL

-544 IAGEGLN
+544 IAGEGGN
-551 NDVSKNASEN
+551 VDSNTSEN
-561 SIADTRGGA
+561 FTAGDAGENFNRGE
-570 RDNTDGG
+570 
-577 VDQNSV
+577 S
-583 QSENVNLADGVNSN
+583 
-597 VQNFGEQSG
+597 
-606 RNSTGAVNLKGSA
+606 VNLKG
-619 QQGAN
+619 G
-624 GSEKQEGANNGER
+624 EKQEGANNGER
-637 WSSSSGANQGEKKAA
+637 WSSNSGAKQGEMEAA
-652 AQNVQSDQNVQ
+652 AQNTQNAQNV
-663 NVQNAESEALEN
+663 ETEAGEN
-675 LRALAMDDEILPIG
+675 LRALALDDEILPIG

-699 ILRRNALQE
+699 ILRRNALQD

>member
-100 KVQERSEE
+100 KVQEHSEE

-119 QSCLYQNSAAV
+119 QSCLYQNPAAV
-130 KYLHGRGLSEQSI
+130 KYLHERGLSDQSI
-143 RKFGLGYAGASAQT
+143 RKFGLGYAGASVQT

-296 DGDAAGINAAIKS
+296 DGDAAGINAAMKS

-335 VAGKVR
+335 AAGKVR

-356 LIRQIAKKYD
+356 LIRRIAKKYD

-403 NVSPGSFNLAAGGKN
+403 NVSPASFNLSSGGKN

-428 NEGGSFGSRDFG
+428 NESGSFDSHDFG
-440 SYEGRGADGRGG
+440 SYGGRGADG
-452 ASGSLNGGNFV
+452 GSLNVGNFV
-463 REQNT
+463 RAQNT

-483 GRTLLRRKEIAE
+483 GRSLLRRKEIAE
-495 LQIIKSMLLDSE
+495 LQIIKSMLLDGE
-507 MAQLGL
+507 MAELGL

-535 RSGGNFKNF
+535 RSGENFKNF
-544 IAGEGLN
+544 IAG
-551 NDVSKNASEN
+551 SNASEN
-561 SIADTRGGA
+561 FIQGES
-570 RDNTDGG
+570 
-577 VDQNSV
+577 
-583 QSENVNLADGVNSN
+583 VNLKSSESSSE
-597 VQNFGEQSG
+597 QNFSG
-606 RNSTGAVNLKGSA
+606 QGSEGAVNLKGSA
-619 QQGAN
+619 QQSAN
-624 GSEKQEGANNGER
+624 GGERRSSNNG
-637 WSSSSGANQGEKKAA
+637 AKQGEREAA
-652 AQNVQSDQNVQ
+652 AQNVQSTQNAQ
-663 NVQNAESEALEN
+663 NVQNAETEAREN
-675 LRALAMDDEILPIG
+675 LCALALDDEILPIG

-699 ILRRNALQE
+699 ILRRNALQD

>member
-108 KKVLGILNAYY
+108 KKVLEILNAYY
-119 QSCLYQNSAAV
+119 QSCLYQNPAAV
-130 KYLHGRGLSEQSI
+130 KYLHDRGLSDQSI

-319 SSVAIIG
+319 SSIAIIG

-356 LIRQIAKKYD
+356 LIRRIAKKYD

-383 TAALGP
+383 TVALGP

-403 NVSPGSFNLAAGGKN
+403 NVSPGSFNLSSGGKN

-428 NEGGSFGSRDFG
+428 NESGSFDSRDFG
-440 SYEGRGADGRGG
+440 SYGGRGADGRGG
-452 ASGSLNGGNFV
+452 ASEGLNGGNFN
-463 REQNT
+463 RLQNT

-495 LQIIKSMLLDSE
+495 LQIIKSMLLDGE
-507 MAQLGL
+507 MAELGL

-544 IAGEGLN
+544 IAGEGSN
-551 NDVSKNASEN
+551 ANSGASEN
-561 SIADTRGGA
+561 FTARGAG
-570 RDNTDGG
+570 
-577 VDQNSV
+577 
-583 QSENVNLADGVNSN
+583 ENFIRGESVNLKIGENSSE
-597 VQNFGEQSG
+597 QNFSG
-606 RNSTGAVNLKGSA
+606 QASAGAVNLKGSSA

-624 GSEKQEGANNGER
+624 GGEKQEINNG
-637 WSSSSGANQGEKKAA
+637 AKQGEKKAA
-652 AQNVQSDQNVQ
+652 AQNVLSAQSVQ
-663 NVQNAESEALEN
+663 NTQNAETGAREN
-675 LRALAMDDEILPIG
+675 LRALALDDEILPIG

-699 ILRRNALQE
+699 ILRRNALQD

>member
-16 IVDVVEKYVP
+16 IVDVVEKYIP

-119 QSCLYQNSAAV
+119 QSCLYQNPAAV
-130 KYLHGRGLSEQSI
+130 KYLHDRGLSDQSI

-356 LIRQIAKKYD
+356 LIRRIAKKYD

-403 NVSPGSFNLAAGGKN
+403 NVSPGSFNLSSGGKN
-418 FGAGFEGRNF
+418 FGADFEGRNF
-428 NEGGSFGSRDFG
+428 NESGSFGSRDFG
-440 SYEGRGADGRGG
+440 SYERHGADSRG
-452 ASGSLNGGNFV
+452 LNGGNFN
-463 REQNT
+463 RAQNA
-468 ARYESSAPPAASARL
+468 ARYESSAPPAASARG
-483 GRTLLRRKEIAE
+483 GRALLRRKEIAE
-495 LQIIKSMLLDSE
+495 LQIIKSMLLDGE

-513 GCLERRDFRMHGDI
+513 GCLQRRDFRMHGDI

-544 IAGEGLN
+544 IAGG
-551 NDVSKNASEN
+551 NADSNANEN
-561 SIADTRGGA
+561 FTAGGA
-570 RDNTDGG
+570 G
-577 VDQNSV
+577 
-583 QSENVNLADGVNSN
+583 ENFIQGESVNLKSSESSN
-597 VQNFGEQSG
+597 EQNFIGQGSA
-606 RNSTGAVNLKGSA
+606 GAVNLKGSSA

-624 GSEKQEGANNGER
+624 GGKKQEVNNG
-637 WSSSSGANQGEKKAA
+637 AKQGEREAT
-652 AQNVQSDQNVQ
+652 AQNVQSAQNSQ
-663 NVQNAESEALEN
+663 NTQNAETEAREN
-675 LRALAMDDEILPIG
+675 LRALALDDEILPIG

-699 ILRRNALQE
+699 ILRRNALQD

>member
-119 QSCLYQNSAAV
+119 QSCLYQNPTAV
-130 KYLHGRGLSEQSI
+130 KYLHDRGLSDQSI

-335 VAGKVR
+335 AAGKVR

-356 LIRQIAKKYD
+356 LIRRIAKKYD
-366 LARPVQKEAALN
+366 LARPMQKEAALN

-403 NVSPGSFNLAAGGKN
+403 NVSPASFNLSNGGKN
-418 FGAGFEGRNF
+418 FGAGFEGQNF
-428 NEGGSFGSRDFG
+428 NESESFGSRDFG
-440 SYEGRGADGRGG
+440 SYEGRDADGRGG
-452 ASGSLNGGNFV
+452 ASGSLNGGNFD
-463 REQNT
+463 RTQNT
-468 ARYESSAPPAASARL
+468 ARYESSASPAASARL

-495 LQIIKSMLLDSE
+495 LQIIKSMLLDGE
-507 MAQLGL
+507 MAELGL

-527 FEAFLAFA
+527 FEAFLAFS

-544 IAGEGLN
+544 IAGEGIN
-551 NDVSKNASEN
+551 ANSNVSENFTAGGAGENFIRSESVNLKSGEN
-561 SIADTRGGA
+561 SI
-570 RDNTDGG
+570 
-577 VDQNSV
+577 
-583 QSENVNLADGVNSN
+583 E
-597 VQNFGEQSG
+597 QNFIGQGSA
-606 RNSTGAVNLKGSA
+606 GAVNLKGSSA

-624 GSEKQEGANNGER
+624 GGEKQDVNNVAKQGER
-637 WSSSSGANQGEKKAA
+637 EAA
-652 AQNVQSDQNVQ
+652 AQNA
-663 NVQNAESEALEN
+663 QNAETEACEN
-675 LRALAMDDEILPIG
+675 LRALALDDEILPIG
-689 GAALF
+689 GTALF

-699 ILRRNALQE
+699 ILRRNALQD

>member
-85 KLAGMYNFALQYTGA
+85 KLAGMYNFALQYSGA

-119 QSCLYQNSAAV
+119 QSCLYQNPAAV
-130 KYLHGRGLSEQSI
+130 KYLHDRGLSDATI

-296 DGDAAGINAAIKS
+296 DGDAAGINAAMKS

-356 LIRQIAKKYD
+356 LIRRIAKKYD

-403 NVSPGSFNLAAGGKN
+403 NVSPGSFNLADGGKN

-428 NEGGSFGSRDFG
+428 NESGSFGSRDFG
-440 SYEGRGADGRGG
+440 SYGGRGADGRG
-452 ASGSLNGGNFV
+452 LNGGNFNLS
-463 REQNT
+463 QNT
-468 ARYESSAPPAASARL
+468 ARYESSASPTTSARL
-483 GRTLLRRKEIAE
+483 GRSLPRRKEIAE
-495 LQIIKSMLLDSE
+495 LQIIKSMLLDGE
-507 MAQLGL
+507 MAELGL

-527 FEAFLAFA
+527 FEAFLAFS

-544 IAGEGLN
+544 IMGEGGNANGSAFENFTAGGAGEIIQGE
-551 NDVSKNASEN
+551 S
-561 SIADTRGGA
+561 
-570 RDNTDGG
+570 
-577 VDQNSV
+577 
-583 QSENVNLADGVNSN
+583 VNLKSGESSSE
-597 VQNFGEQSG
+597 QNFNGQGSA
-606 RNSTGAVNLKGSA
+606 SAVNLKGSA
-619 QQGAN
+619 QQGVSS
-624 GSEKQEGANNGER
+624 GEKQEGANNGEKR
-637 WSSSSGANQGEKKAA
+637 SSNNGAKQGEREAA
-652 AQNVQSDQNVQ
+652 AQNVQSAQNAQNVQ
-663 NVQNAESEALEN
+663 NVESEALEN
-675 LRALAMDDEILPIG
+675 LRALALDDEILPIG
-689 GAALF
+689 GVALF

>member
-119 QSCLYQNSAAV
+119 QSCLYQNPAAV
-130 KYLHGRGLSEQSI
+130 KYLHDRGLSDQSI

-170 ALNAGAVKQNERGLY
+170 ALNAGVVKQNERGLY

-296 DGDAAGINAAIKS
+296 DGDAAGINAAMKS

-356 LIRQIAKKYD
+356 LIRRIAKKYD

-403 NVSPGSFNLAAGGKN
+403 NVSPGSFNLASGGKN

-428 NEGGSFGSRDFG
+428 NEGGNFGSRDFG

-452 ASGSLNGGNFV
+452 VSGSLNGGNFV

-468 ARYESSAPPAASARL
+468 ARYESSAPLAASARG

-507 MAQLGL
+507 MAELGL
-513 GCLERRDFRMHGDI
+513 GCLEQRDFRMHGDI

-535 RSGGNFKNF
+535 RSGENFKNF
-544 IAGEGLN
+544 IGGEGGNADSNAGEN
-551 NDVSKNASEN
+551 F
-561 SIADTRGGA
+561 IAGGA
-570 RDNTDGG
+570 GENFIR
-577 VDQNSV
+577 
-583 QSENVNLADGVNSN
+583 SESANLKSGESSSE
-597 VQNFGEQSG
+597 QNFSG
-606 RNSTGAVNLKGSA
+606 QGSTGAVNLKDSA

-624 GSEKQEGANNGER
+624 GGEKQEDANNGER
-637 WSSSSGANQGEKKAA
+637 RSLSIGANQGEMEAA
-652 AQNVQSDQNVQ
+652 AQNVQRTQSIQ

-675 LRALAMDDEILPIG
+675 LRALALDDEILPIG

>member
-119 QSCLYQNSAAV
+119 QSCLYQNPAAV
-130 KYLHGRGLSEQSI
+130 KYLHERGLSDQSI

-296 DGDAAGINAAIKS
+296 DGDTAGINAAMKS

-356 LIRQIAKKYD
+356 LIRRIAKKYD

-403 NVSPGSFNLAAGGKN
+403 NVSPGSFNLADGGKN

-428 NEGGSFGSRDFG
+428 NESGNFGSRDFG
-440 SYEGRGADGRGG
+440 SYRGCGADGRGS
-452 ASGSLNGGNFV
+452 ASGGLNGRNFN
-463 REQNT
+463 RSQNT
-468 ARYESSAPPAASARL
+468 ARYESSAPPIASARG
-483 GRTLLRRKEIAE
+483 GRALLRRKEIAE
-495 LQIIKSMLLDSE
+495 LQIIKSMLLDGE
-507 MAQLGL
+507 MAELGL

-544 IAGEGLN
+544 IAGEGGN
-551 NDVSKNASEN
+551 VDSASEN
-561 SIADTRGGA
+561 FTAHGAGENFIRSESTNLKRGE
-570 RDNTDGG
+570 
-577 VDQNSV
+577 NS
-583 QSENVNLADGVNSN
+583 SE
-597 VQNFGEQSG
+597 QNFIGQDSAG
-606 RNSTGAVNLKGSA
+606 VVNLKGSSA

-624 GSEKQEGANNGER
+624 GGEKQEGANNGEKR
-637 WSSSSGANQGEKKAA
+637 SSSIGANQGKKKAA
-652 AQNVQSDQNVQ
+652 AQNTQSAQSVQ
-663 NVQNAESEALEN
+663 NDQNAESEAIEN
-675 LRALAMDDEILPIG
+675 LRALALDDEILPIG

-699 ILRRNALQE
+699 ILRRNALQD

>member
-119 QSCLYQNSAAV
+119 QSCLYQNPAAV
-130 KYLHGRGLSEQSI
+130 KYLHERGLSDATI

-356 LIRQIAKKYD
+356 LIRRIAKKYD

-403 NVSPGSFNLAAGGKN
+403 NVSPGSFNLSSGGKN
-418 FGAGFEGRNF
+418 FGAGFEERNF
-428 NEGGSFGSRDFG
+428 NEGGSFSSRDFG

-463 REQNT
+463 HAQNT
-468 ARYESSAPPAASARL
+468 ARYESSAPPATSARG

-495 LQIIKSMLLDSE
+495 LQIIKSMLLDGE

-527 FEAFLAFA
+527 FETFLAFA
-535 RSGGNFKNF
+535 RSGENFKNF
-544 IAGEGLN
+544 IAGEDGNVDSAPENFTAGGAGENFIQGESVNLK
-551 NDVSKNASEN
+551 SGEN
-561 SIADTRGGA
+561 S
-570 RDNTDGG
+570 
-577 VDQNSV
+577 
-583 QSENVNLADGVNSN
+583 SE
-597 VQNFGEQSG
+597 QNFIRQASA
-606 RNSTGAVNLKGSA
+606 GAVNLKGFSTQQSA
-619 QQGAN
+619 
-624 GSEKQEGANNGER
+624 SSDEKQGKKEEGLNNGER
-637 WSSSSGANQGEKKAA
+637 RSSSSGANQGEKKAA
-652 AQNVQSDQNVQ
+652 AQNVQSAQSVQ
-663 NVQNAESEALEN
+663 NIQNAETEAREN
-675 LRALAMDDEILPIG
+675 LRALALDDEILPIG

-699 ILRRNALQE
+699 ILRRNALQD

>member
-85 KLAGMYNFALQYTGA
+85 KLAGMYNFTLQYTGA

-119 QSCLYQNSAAV
+119 QSCLYQNPAAV
-130 KYLHGRGLSEQSI
+130 KYLHDRGLSEQSI

-403 NVSPGSFNLAAGGKN
+403 NVSPASFNLSSGGKN

-428 NEGGSFGSRDFG
+428 NDSGNFASRDFG
-440 SYEGRGADGRGG
+440 SYGGHGADGRGG
-452 ASGSLNGGNFV
+452 ASEGLNGGNFN
-463 REQNT
+463 RSQNT
-468 ARYESSAPPAASARL
+468 ARYESSAPSAASARS

-495 LQIIKSMLLDSE
+495 LQIIKSMLLDGE

-513 GCLERRDFRMHGDI
+513 GCLQRRDFRMHGDI

-544 IAGEGLN
+544 IAGGN
-551 NDVSKNASEN
+551 ADSNASEN
-561 SIADTRGGA
+561 FTAGGA
-570 RDNTDGG
+570 GENFIR
-577 VDQNSV
+577 
-583 QSENVNLADGVNSN
+583 SEG
-597 VQNFGEQSG
+597 
-606 RNSTGAVNLKGSA
+606 VNLKGGESSSEQNFIGQGSADALNLKSSA

-624 GSEKQEGANNGER
+624 NGEKR
-637 WSSSSGANQGEKKAA
+637 SSNNVAKQGEKKAA
-652 AQNVQSDQNVQ
+652 AQNVQSAQNSQ
-663 NVQNAESEALEN
+663 NTQSVENEALEN
-675 LRALAMDDEILPIG
+675 LRALALDDEILPIG

-699 ILRRNALQE
+699 ILRRNALQD

>member
-108 KKVLGILNAYY
+108 KKVLEILNAYY
-119 QSCLYQNSAAV
+119 QSCLYQNPAAV
-130 KYLHGRGLSEQSI
+130 KYLHDRGLNDQSI

-202 LVGFGGRTISDNPAK
+202 LVGFGGRTISGNPAK

-224 ALFDKS
+224 VLFDKS

-266 DNAVAVLGTALTPAH
+266 NNAVAVLGTALTPAH

-403 NVSPGSFNLAAGGKN
+403 NVSPGSFNLSSGGKN

-428 NEGGSFGSRDFG
+428 NESGSFGSRDFG
-440 SYEGRGADGRGG
+440 SYEGHSADGRG
-452 ASGSLNGGNFV
+452 LNGGNFNLS
-463 REQNT
+463 QNT
-468 ARYESSAPPAASARL
+468 ARYESSASPTTSARL
-483 GRTLLRRKEIAE
+483 GRSLPRRKEIAE
-495 LQIIKSMLLDSE
+495 LQIIKSMLLDGE
-507 MAQLGL
+507 MAELGL

-527 FEAFLAFA
+527 FQAFLAFA

-544 IAGEGLN
+544 IARGN
-551 NDVSKNASEN
+551 ANSNASEN
-561 SIADTRGGA
+561 FTAGGA
-570 RDNTDGG
+570 GENFIRRESANLKNGE
-577 VDQNSV
+577 SS
-583 QSENVNLADGVNSN
+583 SE
-597 VQNFGEQSG
+597 QNFIGQGSA
-606 RNSTGAVNLKGSA
+606 GAVNLKGSSA

-624 GSEKQEGANNGER
+624 GGEKQEVNNVAKQGER
-637 WSSSSGANQGEKKAA
+637 EAA
-652 AQNVQSDQNVQ
+652 AQNVQSAQSVQ
-663 NVQNAESEALEN
+663 NVQNAETEAREN
-675 LRALAMDDEILPIG
+675 LRALALDDEILPIG

-699 ILRRNALQE
+699 ILRRNALQN